1 MAVCALIAKNVVTL
15 HTDMINRNTK
25 KELNTDIDFIDGIIK
40 HIDEGDL
47 VSAKKCLSDWKDE
60 LENIKKK
67 T

>member
-1 MAVCALIAKNVVTL
+1 
-15 HTDMINRNTK
+15 MINRNSK

-67 T
+67 N